1 MNASG
6 PPNRGD
12 EATEGASVDD
22 QAQQDLLAIAERL
35 KAQLA
40 TPSSE
45 SLVVVAAAHTALRN
59 LPTSLVN
66 PTRVDCLLD
75 VAQFF
80 YVSGRTLLGLEPAAN
95 GVQMARV
102 IGDPGLLRKAH
113 TFQAILLADSGN
125 LPAAIESYAAGLDLA
140 IQLNDLFAE
149 GVIWNNLGG
158 ALLYGAQHADAIQCF
173 ERVIELSE
181 TEPRLMPIR
190 TLALSNVAL
199 ASLHS
204 EDYARGL
211 QSAKEGIEEGP
222 QNPTG
227 ANELLSRV
235 LAETTY
241 AKLLLE
247 VDSLQVAKQRCE
259 LAKRFAAQSSSQRA
273 DHAAAI
279 AEGLYEVYAGKVDIG
294 LSRLQGAL
302 EQARIM
308 KSALRDAL
316 IALVKAYDMC
326 GKPQLALIHLRELL
340 HHTKKTQQEKAL
352 LHHRLHLERLGEKD
366 QVTESDPAH
375 EESIN
380 REKIRSQLALL
391 HRQAIAAELVEDPT
405 GEHIYRVG
413 KLAGLFAAEIGWEE
427 DDCFLLEMS
436 ARLHD
441 IGKLGIPDAIMAKR
455 GAINPEQRQLVRTHT
470 NIGAELL
477 LQSGLSH
484 VQMAVDIARHHHERW
499 DGSGYP
505 DGIAGSAIPEPA
517 RITTLCDVFDV
528 LTHQRPYKDA
538 WSVGRALGEIRR
550 LKGTK
555 FDPDLTEGFI
565 ELIESLQADHPDL
578 DEYLGLEARESPFIQ
593 ARRKI
598 AAALEAARGMSNGRP
613 RTMGGGP
620 YGRPRQ

>member
-1 MNASG
+1 MNRSK
-6 PPNRGD
+6 PSNRGD
-12 EATEGASVDD
+12 DATSRAAREEGAEQELVE
-22 QAQQDLLAIAERL
+22 IARSL

-40 TPSSE
+40 TPNAE

-59 LPTSLVN
+59 LPPSLIN

-95 GVQMARV
+95 GVQMARAL
-102 IGDPGLLRKAH
+102 GDPALLRKAV

-140 IQLNDLFAE
+140 LELKDLFAE

-181 TEPRLMPIR
+181 VEPRLKPIR
-190 TLALSNVAL
+190 TVALSNVAL

-211 QSAKEGIEEGP
+211 KSAKDGIEEGP

-235 LAETTY
+235 LAETTF

-247 VDSLQVAKQRCE
+247 VDSLQVAKERCE
-259 LAKRFAAQSSSQRA
+259 LAKRFAAKSSSQRA

-352 LHHRLHLERLGEKD
+352 LHHRLHLERLGEKEPLAAD
-366 QVTESDPAH
+366 ELPSAVAL
-375 EESIN
+375 N
-380 REKIRSQLALL
+380 RDKIRS
-391 HRQAIAAELVEDPT
+391 
-405 GEHIYRVG
+405 
-413 KLAGLFAAEIGWEE
+413 
-427 DDCFLLEMS
+427 
-436 ARLHD
+436 
-441 IGKLGIPDAIMAKR
+441 
-455 GAINPEQRQLVRTHT
+455 
-470 NIGAELL
+470 
-477 LQSGLSH
+477 
-484 VQMAVDIARHHHERW
+484 
-499 DGSGYP
+499 
-505 DGIAGSAIPEPA
+505 
-517 RITTLCDVFDV
+517 
-528 LTHQRPYKDA
+528 
-538 WSVGRALGEIRR
+538 
-550 LKGTK
+550 
-555 FDPDLTEGFI
+555 
-565 ELIESLQADHPDL
+565 
-578 DEYLGLEARESPFIQ
+578 
-593 ARRKI
+593 
-598 AAALEAARGMSNGRP
+598 
-613 RTMGGGP
+613 
-620 YGRPRQ
+620 